1 MVKPK
6 IKVKHQYSK
15 HSLPHHHSSNV
26 LTNHTPRDNPS
37 DVAGEMSVT
46 AQLQQLRIEN
56 ARSRRNLHGGDMQR
70 QTQLQDIHP
79 FYNFESGNPLPEIR
93 PQNTSQGTN
102 RRVPGPQAP
111 RSWIAAMRAKSTA
124 VHEKQNITERIQK
137 RSKVRIGVR
146 SLREI
151 CTYTVA
157 YQVIYSE
164 DHAAHLSRALPST
177 PIHLKEFLLRAI
189 AELGGVN
196 DRILKM
202 MGVLDLTDLCLE
214 NCTLS
219 LDLFY
224 RTFWKLETKYIPRR
238 KESKDTWEEL
248 DDDDELEG
256 NTTVTSISDKYD
268 DGRFASLFRVARL
281 INPVV
286 DLSKQCIITTKLTQ
300 LTSLDISFFRPHLP
314 GLATSELIVTTLPH
328 LTSLSMAGM
337 LQKEDGYGAL
347 SVLSKGLRMLQFW
360 DIGYHDWITPEVIC
374 GYASTLVINWDKDL
388 QNLDYLSLEHIS
400 TDNDSDMSAAMA
412 IKNQFYDD
420 VRRNGRA
427 RRRPIVLTDPNQYQI
442 YIQQTYL

>member
-6 IKVKHQYSK
+6 TKVKHQYSK

-26 LTNHTPRDNPS
+26 LTNHSSRDNTS

-56 ARSRRNLHGGDMQR
+56 ARSRRNFQGSEVQR

-79 FYNFESGNPLPEIR
+79 FYNFESGTPLPEIR
-93 PQNTSQGTN
+93 PQNASQGTN

-124 VHEKQNITERIQK
+124 VHEKQSITERIQK
-137 RSKVRIGVR
+137 RSKARIGVR

-164 DHAAHLSRALPST
+164 KHAGNLSRALPST

-196 DRILKM
+196 DRILKT
-202 MGVLDLTDLCLE
+202 MGVLDLTELCLE

-224 RTFWKLETKYIPRR
+224 RTFWKLETKYTPRR
-238 KESKDTWEEL
+238 KESKDTWEDL
-248 DDDDELEG
+248 DDDDDELEG
-256 NTTVTSISDKYD
+256 NTAVTSISDKYD

-328 LTSLSMAGM
+328 LRSLSMAGM

-400 TDNDSDMSAAMA
+400 TDNDSDKSAAMA
-412 IKNQFYDD
+412 VKNQFYDD
-420 VRRNGRA
+420 VRRYGRA
-427 RRRPIVLTDPNQYQI
+427 RRRPIVLTDPNQYHI
-442 YIQQTYL
+442 YIQ

>member
-46 AQLQQLRIEN
+46 AQLQQLRTEN
-56 ARSRRNLHGGDMQR
+56 ARSRRNLQGGYTQR

-79 FYNFESGNPLPEIR
+79 FYNFESGTPLPEIR
-93 PQNTSQGTN
+93 PQNASQ
-102 RRVPGPQAP
+102 
-111 RSWIAAMRAKSTA
+111 
-124 VHEKQNITERIQK
+124 VHEKQSIIERIQK

-146 SLREI
+146 SLREL

-164 DHAAHLSRALPST
+164 EHAAHLSRALPST

-256 NTTVTSISDKYD
+256 NTTLTSISDKYD

-328 LTSLSMAGM
+328 LTSLFMAGM

-388 QNLDYLSLEHIS
+388 QNLDYLSLEHIA

-412 IKNQFYDD
+412 VKNQFYHD
-420 VRRNGRA
+420 VRRHGRA

-442 YIQQTYL
+442 YIQQSYL

>member
-1 MVKPK
+1 
-6 IKVKHQYSK
+6 
-15 HSLPHHHSSNV
+15 
-26 LTNHTPRDNPS
+26 
-37 DVAGEMSVT
+37 MSVT

-56 ARSRRNLHGGDMQR
+56 ARSRRSVQGGDMQR

-79 FYNFESGNPLPEIR
+79 FYSFESGTPLPEIR
-93 PQNTSQGTN
+93 PQNNAQGTN

-124 VHEKQNITERIQK
+124 VHEKQSITERIQK
-137 RSKVRIGVR
+137 RNKARIGVR

-157 YQVIYSE
+157 YQIIYSE
-164 DHAAHLSRALPST
+164 EHAARLSRTLPST

-202 MGVLDLTDLCLE
+202 MGVLDLNDLCLE

-224 RTFWKLETKYIPRR
+224 RTFWKLETKHVQRV

-248 DDDDELEG
+248 GDDELEEE
-256 NTTVTSISDKYD
+256 TAVVSDMYD

-286 DLSKQCIITTKLTQ
+286 DLSKQWVITTKLTQ

-314 GLATSELIVTTLPH
+314 GLAASELIVTTLPH

-337 LQKEDGYGAL
+337 LQKDDGYGAL
-347 SVLSKGLRMLQFW
+347 SVLAKGLRMLQFW

-388 QNLDYLSLEHIS
+388 QNLDYLSLEHIF
-400 TDNDSDMSAAMA
+400 TDNEADISAAMA
-412 IKNQFYDD
+412 VKNQFRTMFGDTVEQDD
-420 VRRNGRA
+420 
-427 RRRPIVLTDPNQYQI
+427 DPSS
-442 YIQQTYL
+442 